1 MSPYMTTI
9 ALIIGAAILLSVF
22 VNFQDP
28 ASWRGAVAGVVSGLT
43 ANGATL
49 SPAAKR
55 HAEQAPVES
64 STLSAS
70 CLEQKLPEL
79 RRAAF
84 DGTKSGEPLV
94 LLPCPASEAGQP
106 GTAEEEHH
114 SGKSPFVDMSG
125 LI

>member
-79 RRAAF
+79 RRAVIG
-84 DGTKSGEPLV
+84 DTKPESLSSYFHAQRAKLANPGQQRKCITREN
-94 LLPCPASEAGQP
+94 LL
-106 GTAEEEHH
+106 
-114 SGKSPFVDMSG
+114 
-125 LI
+125 LWI